1 MIAGNFWDRLFSFYL
16 DVRDCDILSV
26 SLARV
31 GVWLLLIVPRRF
43 SFLFS

>member
-1 MIAGNFWDRLFSFYL
+1 MIAGNCWDRLFLVYL
-16 DVRDCDILSV
+16 DERDCVILSV

-31 GVWLLLIVPRRF
+31 GVWLLLIVPRPF